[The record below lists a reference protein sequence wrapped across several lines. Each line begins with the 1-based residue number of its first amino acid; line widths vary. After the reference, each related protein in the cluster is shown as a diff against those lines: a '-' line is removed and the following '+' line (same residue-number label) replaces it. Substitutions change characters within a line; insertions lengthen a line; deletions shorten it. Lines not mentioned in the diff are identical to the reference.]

1 MKNDLIILLNTLNL
15 IETKGESTKRMGQC
29 IQFLENLI
37 QKCDEPTAGEPA
49 PVSE

>member
-29 IQFLENLI
+29 IQYLENLI
-37 QKCDEPTAGEPA
+37 QKCDVKTDESDTVVE
-49 PVSE
+49 